1 MLLLQTRPLQ
11 PLLLAPSRATAVRC
25 GVVSSDVADLAVDA
39 AVVAADLLRGGA
51 TLAAATAG
59 TAVLALVAS
68 LAVWLW
74 QQQYVLSLR
83 ARRAGRRATKS
94 KSVEVT
100 SPAYLPPRE
109 LWTRRELACFD
120 GSDGDD
126 GPILLAADGRV
137 FNVAPARR
145 LYGPGGEYHLLVA
158 GGDATRYLAR
168 NSVEPE
174 SEESARR
181 PLNVAERAALGA
193 WLFSFSQ
200 KYDEV
205 GRVAGPEEEVALGRR
220 EAYLDNLEALSSDME
235 RERLTAAWI
244 RDEKRD

>member
-1 MLLLQTRPLQ
+1 
-11 PLLLAPSRATAVRC
+11 
-25 GVVSSDVADLAVDA
+25 
-39 AVVAADLLRGGA
+39 
-51 TLAAATAG
+51 
-59 TAVLALVAS
+59 
-68 LAVWLW
+68 
-74 QQQYVLSLR
+74 
-83 ARRAGRRATKS
+83 
-94 KSVEVT
+94 
-100 SPAYLPPRE
+100 
-109 LWTRRELACFD
+109 
-120 GSDGDD
+120 
-126 GPILLAADGRV
+126 V
-137 FNVAPARR
+137 FNVAPARH
-145 LYGPGGEYHLLVA
+145 LYGPGGEYHHLVA